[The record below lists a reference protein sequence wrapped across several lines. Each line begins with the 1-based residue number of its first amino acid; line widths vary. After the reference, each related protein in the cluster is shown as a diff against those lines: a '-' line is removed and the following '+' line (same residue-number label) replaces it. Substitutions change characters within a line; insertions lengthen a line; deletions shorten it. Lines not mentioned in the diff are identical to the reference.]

1 MQKVHPGEIP
11 PDTQHLIMKS
21 VMVVFLAAINR
32 KENHETATNRARAAA
47 NAGVLAW
54 KVLNGM
60 SEGA

>member
-1 MQKVHPGEIP
+1 MQKILPGEIP

-21 VMVVFLAAINR
+21 VMAAFLDAVNR
-32 KENHETATNRARAAA
+32 KENHDTATNRARAAA

-54 KVLNGM
+54 KVLNGA